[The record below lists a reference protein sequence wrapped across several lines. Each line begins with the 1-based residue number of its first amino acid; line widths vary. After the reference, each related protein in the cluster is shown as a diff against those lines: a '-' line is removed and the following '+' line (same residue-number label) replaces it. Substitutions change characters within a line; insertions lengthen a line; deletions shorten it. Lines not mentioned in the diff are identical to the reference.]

1 MNSISK
7 RSKKIGEK
15 EDWEVKSEFCGS
27 EREWLKLVK
36 TAVAMANKAGGT
48 IRYEKIKTDLSDFD
62 SANLDNKINSYI
74 SPKLRGI
81 ISKKRK
87 TGVDIIIPDSELKPH
102 IFIRR
107 GVYKNEKGN
116 EVVEFYE
123 GQIWIRHSSKNELFD
138 KSDFDELVQKQIKK
152 IIERINI
159 IAAQYPSSILEQ
171 SESGVLLRI
180 KPIKDKEKGVPVY
193 IEKEKIDPN
202 IAYPYQAKDLARIL
216 GRKNA
221 YIIQLLKALKLK
233 DDPKYNYN
241 YKNSSGKIIL
251 RKYNDECLNYLKIF
265 LIKNPNFNPWHD
277 KL

>member
-1 MNSISK
+1 VINK
-7 RSKKIGEK
+7 KSKKLGERDDK
-15 EDWEVKSEFCGS
+15 EVKSEFNGS
-27 EREWLKLVK
+27 QREWLKLIK
-36 TAVAMANKAGGT
+36 TAVAMANKKGG
-48 IRYEKIKTDLSDFD
+48 IIHYEKILTDISQLD
-62 SANLDNKINSYI
+62 SANIDNKINSYI

-81 ISKKRK
+81 ISTKSTKS
-87 TGVDIIIPDSELKPH
+87 GIDIIIPDSELKPH

-107 GVYKNEKGN
+107 GIYKNEKGDDI
-116 EVVEFYE
+116 VEFYE

-138 KSDFDELVQKQIKK
+138 KSDFDILVQEQIKK
-152 IIERINI
+152 IMERMYI

-171 SESGVLLRI
+171 SESGMPLRI
-180 KPIKDKEKGVPVY
+180 KPIKDNKKGVPVY

-216 GRKNA
+216 GRSNA
-221 YIIQLLKALKLK
+221 YVIQLLKVLRLK

-241 YKNSSGKIIL
+241 YKDSSGKIIL
-251 RKYNDECLNYLKIF
+251 RKYNDECLNYLDKF

>member
-1 MNSISK
+1 MKSPWPT
-7 RSKKIGEK
+7 KKLGEK
-15 EDWEVKSEFCGS
+15 EDLEYKSQFDGS
-27 EREWLKLVK
+27 EKAWLKLIK
-36 TAVAMANKAGGT
+36 TAVAMANKNSGI
-48 IRYEKIKTDLSDFD
+48 IRYEKILTDISSLD

-81 ISKKRK
+81 ISKKK
-87 TGVDIIIPDSELKPH
+87 KSGVDIIIPNSELKPH

-107 GVYKNEKGN
+107 GIYKNEDGN

-138 KSDFDELVQKQIKK
+138 KSDFDALVQEQIKK
-152 IIERINI
+152 FIERINI

-171 SESGVLLRI
+171 SESGIPLRI
-180 KPIKDKEKGVPVY
+180 KPIKDNRKGVPVY

-216 GRKNA
+216 GRSNA
-221 YIIQLLKALKLK
+221 YVIQLLKVLRLK

-241 YKNSSGKIIL
+241 YKDSSGKIIL
-251 RKYNDECLNYLKIF
+251 RKYNDECLNYLKKF
-265 LIKNPNFNPWHD
+265 LIKNPNFNPWRD